1 MKVLCRPW
9 LTAAVLAATSLSAT
23 GLATT
28 AAEAQR
34 LRFTTSQVNPNEP
47 IVVAMKTFAD
57 RVKDRTG
64 GALEIEVLTGDQLG
78 PQKKVN
84 EMVLSGAAIMSAT
97 DYGQLSTFV
106 PDVSIIAGPYVF
118 RDVAAADTFFDSD
131 VFRGMTDQLE
141 ARGLKVIMPD
151 GLFGLRHVIGP
162 KPYRSPAD
170 MAGVTIRVPNSPVM
184 LATFSAFGA
193 RPTELPWGDVYN
205 ALQSNVVDAAEAP
218 FGSIAG
224 AKIQETR
231 KVISKTGHQM
241 MFTAWI
247 TSKAVFDRLDPAQQA
262 ILLEEGARI
271 AGELTQMTL
280 DTDDKYAAELKA
292 QGVEIVEDVD
302 VGAFKAAAKGAFD
315 KVPGL
320 TPGMVD
326 KVRAVVPE

>member
-1 MKVLCRPW
+1 MKTRGMIAAVIAAAATFGIS
-9 LTAAVLAATSLSAT
+9 TAAD
-23 GLATT
+23 
-28 AAEAQR
+28 AQK

-57 RVKDRTG
+57 RVSERTG
-64 GALEIEVLTGDQLG
+64 GELQIEVLTGDQLG

-106 PDVSIIAGPYVF
+106 PDLAVVAGPYIF
-118 RDVAAADTFFDSD
+118 RDVAAAEQFFASD
-131 VFRGMTDQLE
+131 VFGGMTEQL
-141 ARGLKVIMPD
+141 AAKGLTVIMPD
-151 GLFGLRHVIGP
+151 GLFGLRHVIGD

-170 MAGVTIRVPNSPVM
+170 MAGTTIRVPNSPVM
-184 LATFSAFGA
+184 LATFEAFGA

-241 MFTAWI
+241 MFTAWV
-247 TSKAVFDRLDPAQQA
+247 TSTRVFEALDPETQR
-262 ILLEEGARI
+262 ILLEEGERI
-271 AGELTQMTL
+271 ASELTAMTVE
-280 DTDDKYAAELKA
+280 TDERYASELRA

-302 VGAFKAAAKGAFD
+302 VAAFHQAAAGAFD
-315 KVPGL
+315 AVPGL
-320 TPGMVD
+320 TPGIVEQ
-326 KVRAVVPE
+326 VRATLPQ